1 MPNLIIYEVE
11 DEDTKQS
18 LVIGG
23 YSSCGWTQ
31 HKDGDGSGGDSKCF
45 VFNLTQNLR
54 LQALS
59 TVADKFTFVD
69 TNDKSEA
76 LFKFGSTE
84 LVISPDLKT
93 VQSDFSNSYYYAF
106 CGDLILRDYSP
117 RSIIPAHK
125 VF

>member
-1 MPNLIIYEVE
+1 LIIYEVK

-18 LVIGG
+18 IVIGE
-23 YSSCGWTQ
+23 YISCGWMQ
-31 HKDGDGSGGDSKCF
+31 HKEGDGSGGDSKCS

-59 TVADKFTFVD
+59 TVANKFTFVD
-69 TNDKSEA
+69 TNEKREA

-93 VQSDFSNSYYYAF
+93 V
-106 CGDLILRDYSP
+106 
-117 RSIIPAHK
+117 
-125 VF
+125 